1 MFSPRRK
8 RSSIAGS
15 TVSPA
20 NETAA
25 LMIMNK
31 KERPPWP
38 RQQHQDWLKT
48 GDTPGGLI

>member
-8 RSSIAGS
+8 RSSIARS

-31 KERPPWP
+31 KEIARPG
-38 RQQHQDWLKT
+38 RVSNIRTGLKQA
-48 GDTPGGLI
+48 TPQEG